1 MFGTSVEDWR
11 DETFHLEGSD
21 YVSESI
27 LTSNAQQVKDLTKT
41 KTTYESH
48 AMASFFGRVNY
59 SYKGKYIFTS
69 NLRYDGSSRFVGNR
83 WGLFPSASVAWRA
96 SDEFF
101 FDWAK
106 PVLTDA
112 KFRLSWGTNGNER
125 VGNYESIN
133 QYNIGSYYNGVIG
146 VTQTDKLA
154 NLDLSWESTE
164 QTNIGL
170 DVTLLDG
177 RVSLV
182 AEYYIKKTKDLLA
195 DEVIPSELG
204 VSSMRVNMGNIEN
217 KGIELT
223 IKCNSCSA
231 S

>member
-1 MFGTSVEDWR
+1 MKKAHPVSYTHLDVYKRQVNTCPADNNFVEIR
-11 DETFHLEGSD
+11 IEFARINNATF
-21 YVSESI
+21 YV
-27 LTSNAQQVKDLTKT
+27 TKACF
-41 KTTYESH
+41 TTYPKTGAWKVTYTTTNVSTGETEEH
-48 AMASFFGRVNY
+48 IICLLY
-59 SYKGKYIFTS
+59 TS
-69 NLRYDGSSRFVGNR
+69 
-83 WGLFPSASVAWRA
+83 WRA

-112 KFRLSWGTNGNER
+112 KFRVSWGTNGNER

-177 RVSLV
+177 RVSLA

-195 DEVIPSELG
+195 DEAIPLFSILPILTRILLTPSSEG
-204 VSSMRVNMGNIEN
+204 ITSSANRSLVFFIR
-217 KGIELT
+217 
-223 IKCNSCSA
+223 CV
-231 S
+231 